1 MPLKVSISLFMVFC
15 AILDSKIVKFDK
27 ITVLISVGGRMI
39 SIIYTNIRFKGR
51 HFRVEG
57 KHIKAQFSRVTNS
70 LLF

>member
-1 MPLKVSISLFMVFC
+1 MVFC

-27 ITVLISVGGRMI
+27 ITVLIQVGDRMI
-39 SIIYTNIRFKGR
+39 SIICTNIRFKGR
-51 HFRVEG
+51 HIRVEG